1 MKKMVLGIAFTLLS
15 IGFVGC
21 SDNSNNDHSD
31 SSFSGSVKEN
41 HSTDYSTDES
51 SSISDETSIDKQA
64 KNKTD
69 ITLNALK
76 KGYSSIANV
85 TYSETDKTFHLAPI
99 DGLSETVTLQK
110 IADAPTS
117 VAHQDALKN
126 MASQLIEMSN
136 MISEN
141 VGTGFKISFDNP
153 YQDRKPLFIIEDGNV
168 EYPILP
174 QD

>member
-1 MKKMVLGIAFTLLS
+1 MKKMVLGIAFALLS
-15 IGFVGC
+15 IGLVGC
-21 SDNSNNDHSD
+21 SDNSSNNLSD
-31 SSFSGSVKEN
+31 SSISNSIKET
-41 HSTDYSTDES
+41 HSTDYSADES
-51 SSISDETSIDKQA
+51 SNTSAKTSTDKQA
-64 KNKTD
+64 EDKTD

-110 IADAPTS
+110 IADAPAS

-126 MASQLIEMSN
+126 MASQLIEISN

-168 EYPILP
+168 EYPILT

>member
-1 MKKMVLGIAFTLLS
+1 MKKIMLGIAFTMLS

-21 SDNSNNDHSD
+21 SDNSSNDHSD
-31 SSFSGSVKEN
+31 SSISSSAKEN
-41 HSTDYSTDES
+41 HSIDES
-51 SSISDETSIDKQA
+51 SSISDETSIDKQS

-99 DGLSETVTLQK
+99 EGLSETVTLQK
-110 IADAPTS
+110 VADAPDS

-141 VGTGFKISFDNP
+141 VGKGFKISFDNP
-153 YQDRKPLFIIEDGNV
+153 YQDKKPLFIIEDGNV
-168 EYPILP
+168 EYPILT